1 MRTLANL
8 RFEFGD
14 IETNTKIFNII
25 NTSEYNGDMCS
36 SIIVECDDAS
46 YLDKYGF
53 DVHETDQIEELKVGE
68 VYESADYGN
77 ECLVIRMK

>member
-8 RFEFGD
+8 MFDFE
-14 IETNTKIFNII
+14 ECNTKVFNII
-25 NTSEYNGDMCS
+25 NTAEYFDNDKCS
-36 SIIVECDDAS
+36 TIIVECDDAS
-46 YLDKYGF
+46 NLVDYGF

>member
-8 RFEFGD
+8 MFDFE
-14 IETNTKIFNII
+14 ESNTKIFNII
-25 NTSEYNGDMCS
+25 NTAEYFDNDKCS
-36 SIIVECDDAS
+36 TIIVECDDAS
-46 YLDKYGF
+46 YLERYGF

>member
-8 RFEFGD
+8 RFDFEEG
-14 IETNTKIFNII
+14 NTKIFNII
-25 NTSEYNGDMCS
+25 NTAEYNGDMCS
-36 SIIVECDDAS
+36 TIIVECDDAS
-46 YLDKYGF
+46 YLERYGF
-53 DVHETDQIEELKVGE
+53 DVPETDQIEELKVGE

>member
-8 RFEFGD
+8 MLDFEEG
-14 IETNTKIFNII
+14 NTKVFNII
-25 NTSEYNGDMCS
+25 NTAEYFDNDKCS
-36 SIIVECDDAS
+36 TIIVECDDAS
-46 YLDKYGF
+46 YLERYGF

>member
-1 MRTLANL
+1 MRTLADFT
-8 RFEFGD
+8 FEFEEG
-14 IETNTKIFNII
+14 ITNTKIFNII
-25 NTSEYNGDMCS
+25 NTAEYFGDKCAT
-36 SIIVECDDAS
+36 IIVECDDAS
-46 YLDKYGF
+46 YLERYGF

>member
-8 RFEFGD
+8 MFDFE
-14 IETNTKIFNII
+14 ECNTKVFNII
-25 NTSEYNGDMCS
+25 NTAEYFDNDKCS
-36 SIIVECDDAS
+36 TIIVECDDAS
-46 YLDKYGF
+46 YLDRYGF